1 MVRNSDKSVYIR
13 CGSHLVIQDLK
24 GHLRSPKLVSYVL
37 SENVEDGLE
46 WPLTSAHIL
55 CPYKSHRLYISN

>member
-46 WPLTSAHIL
+46 
-55 CPYKSHRLYISN
+55 